1 MGKVSLSAMEKI
13 LRDAGAERVS
23 KSAKVALAELL
34 ETHGEE
40 VSKKAL
46 RFATHS
52 GRKTVTA
59 KDIELAKKS
68 GKDL

>member
-1 MGKVSLSAMEKI
+1 MSKVSLAAMEKI

-23 KSAKVALAELL
+23 KSAKVELAVLIE
-34 ETHGEE
+34 EYGERIG
-40 VSKKAL
+40 KKSI
-46 RFATHS
+46 RFALHS

-68 GKDL
+68 D